1 MSELRNIDLHVGT
14 VWGGHERLVVEDQQH
29 EPGAEL
35 GVGSS
40 DSNLDKCWELAFKNI
55 VSVYTPIP

>member
-1 MSELRNIDLHVGT
+1 MEKLTSNSAILMSELRNIDLHVGT

-40 DSNLDKCWELAFKNI
+40 DSNLDKC
-55 VSVYTPIP
+55 